1 MLTTVVMWW
10 KRASRAWVMLVTWVN
25 RNRPEPKKAPQSKK
39 DSNPYAQT
47 NPMRPPTKPPT
58 HWVVMVMP
66 GLVLMN
72 FVSHIRLRKPMLMFT
87 S

>member
-1 MLTTVVMWW
+1 MAVILL
-10 KRASRAWVMLVTWVN
+10 KRASRAWVMLVTWVK
-25 RNRPEPKKAPQSKK
+25 RKKPEPKNAPQSKK
-39 DSNPYAQT
+39 LSKPVAKT
-47 NPMRPPTKPPT
+47 NPKRPPTPPNA